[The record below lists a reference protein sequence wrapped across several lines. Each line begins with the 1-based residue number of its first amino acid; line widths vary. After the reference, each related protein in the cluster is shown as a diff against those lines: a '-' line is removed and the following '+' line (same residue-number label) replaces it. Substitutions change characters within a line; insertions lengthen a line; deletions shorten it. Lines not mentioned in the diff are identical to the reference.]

1 MSPLV
6 AAFRGVID
14 CKLLECVLMDYQA
27 DRNSQHLQVKTGLLL
42 TKYEN
47 GGVRQEKAYLNL
59 GLVKSI
65 RALTQSINDV
75 NVYRC
80 DSCGASLTLLN
91 GGKCEYCGHG
101 LDLKEYDWV
110 IEVYSP

>member
-1 MSPLV
+1 MTPLL
-6 AAFRGVID
+6 ARFRGVID

-27 DRNSQHLQVKTGLLL
+27 DGTFQHLHVKAGLLL

-47 GGVRQEKAYLNL
+47 GNVRQENFYPRL
-59 GLVKSI
+59 GLLKSI

-80 DSCGASLTLLN
+80 DSCGASLSLLN
-91 GGKCEYCGHG
+91 GGKCEYCGQG
-101 LDLKEYDWV
+101 LNLKEYDWV
-110 IEVYSP
+110 IEGYQQ